1 MTNKYCGFIVVL
13 DQDLRHDDAQAL
25 VGAIK
30 LLRGVLTVTPL
41 AADANYQTAELRA
54 RIELNERLLKIL
66 KW

>member
-1 MTNKYCGFIVVL
+1 MTNRYCSFIVVL
-13 DQDLRHDDAQAL
+13 DQDLRQDDAQVL
-25 VGAIK
+25 VDAIK

-54 RIELNERLLKIL
+54 RIDLNEKLLKIL